1 MRSICIFFGLGLS
14 LASCGQ
20 REQTEPV
27 TASLIG
33 PALKLANPSAM
44 PPDAGAAFMLTA
56 TAQGL
61 VAFDSA
67 GRIEPALAERWI
79 FTDDG
84 LSLIFR
90 IRRAEWADGTP
101 VTAAQVAQQVRAAMA
116 PNSRNRLK
124 PLMSSIDQ
132 VIAMTGEVI
141 EIRLK
146 RSDPDL
152 LQLFAQPDL
161 AMFNVK
167 VTQGTGPYRVHSMR
181 DGVTRLRPVLPE
193 DAEPPEDDRADIRLR
208 AENAS
213 IALARFAARD
223 ANLVTGGGFNELPL
237 ARAAQPPAA
246 QFQVDP
252 TYGLFGLAPMAGSPA
267 LARAETRRALAM
279 AIDRQALI
287 ARFGTPGMRTSVT
300 LLPTR
305 LDSSAAPAALEWVQQ
320 DMNTRR
326 ARARAYLSEAGPL
339 PTLRVA
345 MPDGPGARLLFA
357 TIAAD
362 WKTVGVSARMVR
374 MRDAADLRLVD
385 EVAPQSAALWYLMRV
400 SCARGLQCSTKG
412 ELALRGA
419 INAETAESESNA
431 IAEADAA
438 FASDQVFIPLLQP
451 LRWSLVAPQLTG
463 WRASAFATHP
473 LRHLRD
479 RN

>member
-1 MRSICIFFGLGLS
+1 
-14 LASCGQ
+14 
-20 REQTEPV
+20 
-27 TASLIG
+27 
-33 PALKLANPSAM
+33 
-44 PPDAGAAFMLTA
+44 
-56 TAQGL
+56 
-61 VAFDSA
+61 
-67 GRIEPALAERWI
+67 
-79 FTDDG
+79 
-84 LSLIFR
+84 
-90 IRRAEWADGTP
+90 
-101 VTAAQVAQQVRAAMA
+101 
-116 PNSRNRLK
+116 
-124 PLMSSIDQ
+124 
-132 VIAMTGEVI
+132 
-141 EIRLK
+141 
-146 RSDPDL
+146 
-152 LQLFAQPDL
+152 
-161 AMFNVK
+161 
-167 VTQGTGPYRVHSMR
+167 
-181 DGVTRLRPVLPE
+181 
-193 DAEPPEDDRADIRLR
+193 
-208 AENAS
+208 
-213 IALARFAARD
+213 
-223 ANLVTGGGFNELPL
+223 
-237 ARAAQPPAA
+237 
-246 QFQVDP
+246 
-252 TYGLFGLAPMAGSPA
+252 
-267 LARAETRRALAM
+267 
-279 AIDRQALI
+279 
-287 ARFGTPGMRTSVT
+287 
-300 LLPTR
+300 
-305 LDSSAAPAALEWVQQ
+305 VQQ

-400 SCARGLQCSTKG
+400 SCVRGLHCSSKG